1 MAGFQARLNALEGQ
15 YAHEEQRLALTKH
28 LERLVR
34 CGAGLYSGINGSCLC
49 CCKSDRVNRR
59 AGLLHLQH
67 WQSRG
72 DKLCLR

>member
-34 CGAGLYSGINGSCLC
+34 CGAGLCSGP
-49 CCKSDRVNRR
+49 
-59 AGLLHLQH
+59 AGVVYVVCR
-67 WQSRG
+67 SPTE
-72 DKLCLR
+72 